1 MDGFNLRHLAL
12 VVALSTS
19 MGTAFAADSNDFVDD
34 AVAGGIAEVETS
46 KLALEKSSSAD
57 IKAFANMMVT
67 DHSKANE
74 ELAALAKKHDIE
86 VPDTTTM
93 VKQAKEKILDLRD
106 ESFDTAYANN
116 QVKAHEEAIERFK
129 KEANTVTDDKTKGTT
144 DLKAF
149 AQKMLPALEKHL
161 DMAKKLQAAH
171 PDK

>member
-1 MDGFNLRHLAL
+1 MDGFKLRHLAL
-12 VVALSTS
+12 AVALSTS
-19 MGTAFAADSNDFVDD
+19 MGTAFAATSNDFVDD
-34 AVAGGIAEVETS
+34 AAEGGIAEVETS

-57 IKAFANMMVT
+57 VKAFAKMMVA
-67 DHSKANE
+67 DHSEANE

-86 VPDTTTM
+86 MPDTTTV

-116 QVKAHEEAIERFK
+116 QVKAHEETIERFK
-129 KEANTVTDDKTKGTT
+129 KQANTVTDDKTKGATE
-144 DLKAF
+144 LKAF